1 MIDQILSNVVQYGV
15 FAGLF
20 VWLLYTTNKRNV
32 AREKEY
38 QSVIRENQVIIK
50 EQVLAFSSMARDVKA
65 IKSMLRGN
73 RGVDNNQGANG
84 NRNAN
89 THTEFIYGNYSK
101 GNSK

>member
-1 MIDQILSNVVQYGV
+1 MIEQVLGNIVQYGI

-50 EQVLAFSSMARDVKA
+50 EQALAFSGLARDVKDISFA
-65 IKSMLRGN
+65 LRSSRDEKSNKRSIE
-73 RGVDNNQGANG
+73 RDT
-84 NRNAN
+84 R
-89 THTEFIYGNYSK
+89 
-101 GNSK
+101 